1 MVQYVGVHDLIRLI
15 RLQGIETVL
24 RELAE
29 YIEDDFRRWPAF
41 DKRPRLASHSEHG
54 AIELMPTS
62 DDALYSFKYVNG
74 HPGNTRDGLQTVIA
88 FGMLSDVRTGYPLI
102 LSEMTLLTALRT
114 AATSAVAA
122 RHLARPDSHVLAIIG
137 AGAQSEFQATAFKT
151 LLGIDT
157 VRIYDT
163 DPDATQ
169 KFCDNMKNSGLTIT
183 IAASS
188 QEAVEGAD
196 IITTIT
202 ADKQMATILSDN
214 MIGAGVHINA
224 VGGDCPGKTEL
235 QADILTRGR
244 VFVEYTEQ
252 TRLEGEL
259 QQMPEDFQVTE
270 LWEII
275 AGNKKGRRSARDIT
289 IFDSVGFATED
300 FSALRYL
307 RDKVSGTSFC
317 KTLDLLANPE
327 DPRNLF
333 GLLNSSVPD
342 EECSFE

>member
-74 HPGNTRDGLQTVIA
+74 HPGNIRDGLQTVIA

-122 RHLARPDSHVLAIIG
+122 RHLARADSRVLAIIG

-183 IAASS
+183 VAASS

-202 ADKQMATILSDN
+202 ADPQKSNLKMFPFFVAVVVVYYLHCSWHQNTLATI
-214 MIGAGVHINA
+214 AKKRA
-224 VGGDCPGKTEL
+224 
-235 QADILTRGR
+235 
-244 VFVEYTEQ
+244 
-252 TRLEGEL
+252 
-259 QQMPEDFQVTE
+259 
-270 LWEII
+270 
-275 AGNKKGRRSARDIT
+275 NK
-289 IFDSVGFATED
+289 F
-300 FSALRYL
+300 Y
-307 RDKVSGTSFC
+307 
-317 KTLDLLANPE
+317 N
-327 DPRNLF
+327 
-333 GLLNSSVPD
+333 
-342 EECSFE
+342 

>member
-1 MVQYVGVHDLIRLI
+1 
-15 RLQGIETVL
+15 
-24 RELAE
+24 
-29 YIEDDFRRWPAF
+29 
-41 DKRPRLASHSEHG
+41 
-54 AIELMPTS
+54 
-62 DDALYSFKYVNG
+62 
-74 HPGNTRDGLQTVIA
+74 
-88 FGMLSDVRTGYPLI
+88 
-102 LSEMTLLTALRT
+102 
-114 AATSAVAA
+114 
-122 RHLARPDSHVLAIIG
+122 
-137 AGAQSEFQATAFKT
+137 
-151 LLGIDT
+151 
-157 VRIYDT
+157 
-163 DPDATQ
+163 
-169 KFCDNMKNSGLTIT
+169 
-183 IAASS
+183 
-188 QEAVEGAD
+188 
-196 IITTIT
+196 
-202 ADKQMATILSDN
+202 MATILSDN

-275 AGNKKGRRSARDIT
+275 AGNKKSRRSARDIT

-333 GLLNSSVPD
+333 GLLNSPVPD

>member
-122 RHLARPDSHVLAIIG
+122 RYLARADSRVLAIIG

-169 KFCDNMKNSGLTIT
+169 KFCDNMKNSGLSIT

>member
-122 RHLARPDSHVLAIIG
+122 RHLARADSHVLAIIG

-163 DPDATQ
+163 DLDATQ

-259 QQMPEDFQVTE
+259 QQMPEDFQVAE

>member
-122 RHLARPDSHVLAIIG
+122 RYLARADSRVLAIIG

-275 AGNKKGRRSARDIT
+275 AGNKKVVAARVILPFLILLVSRRR
-289 IFDSVGFATED
+289 IF
-300 FSALRYL
+300 
-307 RDKVSGTSFC
+307 
-317 KTLDLLANPE
+317 LLCAI
-327 DPRNLF
+327 
-333 GLLNSSVPD
+333 
-342 EECSFE
+342 CAIK